1 MKTTKANIRIFQTSD
16 TKLASFLITS
26 GHLPMN
32 PPLIKREIEGK
43 TRGFWRFDNFEE
55 LNQYERTLDQSLGVW
70 KKGIKHIE
78 EHPEDTESKIMQALK
93 TFDYLT
99 SQFNRD
105 DLGNILTFYTIDGN
119 TFSAIK
125 GSKKEEMLK
134 KKAKLA

>member
-1 MKTTKANIRIFQTSD
+1 MKTTKTNIRVFQTSD

-26 GHLPMN
+26 GHLPMS
-32 PPLIKREIEGK
+32 PPLIKKEIDGK

-55 LNQYERTLDQSLGVW
+55 LNQYGRTLDQSLGVW

-78 EHPEDTESKIMQALK
+78 ENPKDYESKIMQALK

-99 SQFNRD
+99 AQFGRD
-105 DLGNILTFYTIDGN
+105 DLENTLVFYTIDGN
-119 TFSAIK
+119 TFSAVK

-134 KKAKLA
+134 RKAKK